1 LVDIIFHSATI
12 GLVILISPYG
22 INFVYKIISL
32 MRNIPQGKKYFMGKF
47 ITEEGLKKIK
57 DELENRKVTIRQS
70 IANAIK
76 EAKEQGD
83 LSENA
88 EYSEA
93 KRQQAE
99 NEARI
104 AELEFMLKES
114 TVVKYDKTSGGVQM
128 GSKVKVKF
136 DGSEMEFQ
144 IVGSN
149 EANPSEM
156 KISNESPMGKA
167 FMGHS
172 KGDKV
177 EVDTPVGKMKYEILD
192 VK

>member
-1 LVDIIFHSATI
+1 
-12 GLVILISPYG
+12 
-22 INFVYKIISL
+22 
-32 MRNIPQGKKYFMGKF
+32 MGKF

-57 DELENRKVTIRQS
+57 EELENRKITIRQS

-114 TVVKYDKTSGGVQM
+114 TVVKYNKASGGVQI
-128 GSKVKVKF
+128 GSRVKVKLN
-136 DGSEMEFQ
+136 GEELEFQ

-149 EANPSEM
+149 EANPGEF

-167 FMGHS
+167 FMGHV

-177 EVDTPVGKMKYEILD
+177 EVQAPGGKMKYEILD

>member
-1 LVDIIFHSATI
+1 MTK
-12 GLVILISPYG
+12 
-22 INFVYKIISL
+22 FV
-32 MRNIPQGKKYFMGKF
+32 
-47 ITEEGLKKIK
+47 TEDGLKKIK
-57 DELENRKVTIRQS
+57 DELETRKTKIRQG

-99 NEARI
+99 NEARV
-104 AELEFMLKES
+104 AELEFMLKNSKVVSYDNS
-114 TVVKYDKTSGGVQM
+114 TGKVQM
-128 GSKVKVKF
+128 GSKVKVKMNG
-136 DGSEMEFQ
+136 DEMEFQ

-149 EANPSEM
+149 EANPAEF
-156 KISNESPMGKA
+156 KISNESPMGRS
-167 FMGHS
+167 FMGKN

-177 EVDTPVGKMKYEILD
+177 EVETPGGKIKYSILGIG
-192 VK
+192 

>member
-1 LVDIIFHSATI
+1 MSK
-12 GLVILISPYG
+12 LIT
-22 INFVYKIISL
+22 
-32 MRNIPQGKKYFMGKF
+32 Q
-47 ITEEGLKKIK
+47 EGLKKIQE
-57 DELENRKVTIRQS
+57 ELEERRTTVRQQ
-70 IANAIK
+70 IAAAIK

-99 NEARI
+99 NEARVS
-104 AELEFMLKES
+104 ELEFLLKES
-114 TVVKYDKTSGGVQM
+114 QVVSYDKNSGSAQI
-128 GSKVKVKF
+128 GSKVKVKYN
-136 DGSEMEFQ
+136 GSEIEFQ

-149 EANPSEM
+149 EADPKEM
-156 KISNESPMGKA
+156 KVSNESPMGKS
-167 FMGHS
+167 FLDKQ

-177 EVDTPVGKMKYEILD
+177 EVETPTGKMKYTILD

>member
-1 LVDIIFHSATI
+1 
-12 GLVILISPYG
+12 
-22 INFVYKIISL
+22 
-32 MRNIPQGKKYFMGKF
+32 MGKF
-47 ITEEGLKKIK
+47 ITEEGHKKIEE
-57 DELENRKVTIRQS
+57 ELEKRKIEIRQS
-70 IANAIK
+70 IASAIK

-104 AELEFMLKES
+104 AELEFLLKES
-114 TVVKYDKTSGGVQM
+114 TVVKYEGPSSGAQM
-128 GSKVKVKF
+128 GSRVKVKSG
-136 DGSEMEFQ
+136 GSEMEFQ

-149 EANPSEM
+149 EANPAEM

-167 FMGHS
+167 FMGHK
-172 KGDKV
+172 KGEKV
-177 EVDTPVGKMKYEILD
+177 EVNTPGGKMKYEILD

>member
-1 LVDIIFHSATI
+1 MA
-12 GLVILISPYG
+12 
-22 INFVYKIISL
+22 
-32 MRNIPQGKKYFMGKF
+32 RF

-57 DELENRKVTIRQS
+57 EELENRKTAIRQG

-93 KRQQAE
+93 KRQQSE

-104 AELEFMLKES
+104 SELEYMLKES
-114 TVVKYDKTSGGVQM
+114 TVVSYDKGSKMVQM

-136 DGSEMEFQ
+136 NGSEMEFQ

-149 EANPSEM
+149 EVSPSEF
-156 KISNESPMGKA
+156 KISNESPMGRA
-167 FMGHS
+167 FMNHV

-177 EVDTPVGKMKYEILD
+177 EVETPGGKIKYTILD

>member
-1 LVDIIFHSATI
+1 MTK
-12 GLVILISPYG
+12 
-22 INFVYKIISL
+22 FVTK
-32 MRNIPQGKKYFMGKF
+32 
-47 ITEEGLKKIK
+47 EGLKKIK
-57 DELENRKVTIRQS
+57 DELEYRKNNLRQE

-88 EYSEA
+88 EYSAA
-93 KRQQAE
+93 KAQQAE
-99 NEARI
+99 NEAKI

-114 TVVKYDKTSGGVQM
+114 KVVAYDKNSGAVQM
-128 GSKVKVKF
+128 GSKVMVKL
-136 DGSEMEFQ
+136 DDVEMEFQ

-156 KISNESPMGKA
+156 KISNESPMGRA
-167 FMGHS
+167 FMGKE
-172 KGDKV
+172 KGVKV
-177 EVDTPVGKMKYEILD
+177 EVETPGGKVKYMILD

>member
-1 LVDIIFHSATI
+1 MT
-12 GLVILISPYG
+12 
-22 INFVYKIISL
+22 
-32 MRNIPQGKKYFMGKF
+32 KF
-47 ITEEGLKKIK
+47 ITEEGLKKINE
-57 DELENRKVTIRQS
+57 ELEERKINIRQS
-70 IANAIK
+70 IASAIK

-114 TVVKYDKTSGGVQM
+114 TVVKYNKSADGVQM
-128 GSKVKVKF
+128 GSRVKVKF
-136 DGSEMEFQ
+136 DGAEMEFQ

-167 FMGHS
+167 FMGRKS
-172 KGDKV
+172 GDKV
-177 EVDTPVGKMKYEILD
+177 EANTPVGKIKYEILG
-192 VK
+192 VN

>member
-1 LVDIIFHSATI
+1 MT
-12 GLVILISPYG
+12 
-22 INFVYKIISL
+22 
-32 MRNIPQGKKYFMGKF
+32 KF
-47 ITEEGLKKIK
+47 ITAEGLKKIN
-57 DELENRKVTIRQS
+57 DELEHRKVALRQQ
-70 IANAIK
+70 IANSIK

-93 KRQQAE
+93 KAQQAE

-104 AELEFMLKES
+104 MELEVMLKES
-114 TVVKYDKTSGGVQM
+114 TVVSYDKASDVVQM

-136 DGSEMEFQ
+136 NGSEMEFQ

-149 EANPSEM
+149 EANPGEM
-156 KISNESPMGKA
+156 KISNESPLGKG
-167 FMGHS
+167 FMGRK
-172 KGDKV
+172 KGEEV
-177 EVDTPVGKMKYEILD
+177 EVETPGGKMKYKILE

>member
-1 LVDIIFHSATI
+1 MARL
-12 GLVILISPYG
+12 
-22 INFVYKIISL
+22 
-32 MRNIPQGKKYFMGKF
+32 

-57 DELENRKVTIRQS
+57 EELENRRINTRQE

-114 TVVKYDKTSGGVQM
+114 TVVSQGKSTGVVQM

-136 DGSEMEFQ
+136 NGSEMEFQ

-149 EANPSEM
+149 EADPANF
-156 KISNESPMGKA
+156 KISNESPMGKG
-167 FMGHS
+167 FMGKKKDDS
-172 KGDKV
+172 
-177 EVDTPVGKMKYEILD
+177 VDIETPGGKIKYKILD

>member
-1 LVDIIFHSATI
+1 MAKLV
-12 GLVILISPYG
+12 
-22 INFVYKIISL
+22 
-32 MRNIPQGKKYFMGKF
+32 
-47 ITEEGLKKIK
+47 TEEGLQKIK
-57 DELENRKVTIRQS
+57 EELKKRKTAIRQS

-99 NEARI
+99 NEARV
-104 AELEFMLKES
+104 AELEFMLKEA
-114 TVVKYDKTSGGVQM
+114 TVVKYDKASGGAQM
-128 GSKVKVKF
+128 GSRVKVKF
-136 DGSEMEFQ
+136 DGTEMEFQ

-149 EANPSEM
+149 EAHPAEM

-167 FMGHS
+167 FMGHQ

-177 EVDTPVGKMKYEILD
+177 EVNTPGGKVKYTILD
-192 VK
+192 LK

>member
-1 LVDIIFHSATI
+1 
-12 GLVILISPYG
+12 
-22 INFVYKIISL
+22 
-32 MRNIPQGKKYFMGKF
+32 MGKF
-47 ITEEGLKKIK
+47 VTEEGLKKIK
-57 DELENRKVTIRQS
+57 DELKNRKTTIRQS
-70 IANAIK
+70 IAAAIK

-114 TVVKYDKTSGGVQM
+114 VVAKYDKNSGGIQM
-128 GSKVKVKF
+128 GSIVKVKF
-136 DGSEMEFQ
+136 NGNEMEFQ

-149 EANPSEM
+149 EADPATM
-156 KISNESPMGKA
+156 KISNESPMGKS
-167 FMGHS
+167 FMGHI

-177 EVDTPVGKMKYEILD
+177 EVTTPVGKMNYDILD
-192 VK
+192 LK

>member
-1 LVDIIFHSATI
+1 MTRLV
-12 GLVILISPYG
+12 
-22 INFVYKIISL
+22 
-32 MRNIPQGKKYFMGKF
+32 
-47 ITEEGLKKIK
+47 TEEGLRKIK
-57 DELENRKVTIRQS
+57 EELENRKTAVRQE

-99 NEARI
+99 NEARV

-114 TVVKYDKTSGGVQM
+114 TVVTHDEATDSVQM
-128 GSKVKVKF
+128 GSSVKVKF
-136 DGSEMEFQ
+136 NGSEMNFQ

-149 EANPSEM
+149 EASPAEM
-156 KISNESPMGKA
+156 KISNESPLGKG
-167 FMGHS
+167 FIGKK
-172 KGDKV
+172 KGDEVEINTPGGKV
-177 EVDTPVGKMKYEILD
+177 NYKIIEVK
-192 VK
+192 

>member
-1 LVDIIFHSATI
+1 MTR
-12 GLVILISPYG
+12 Y
-22 INFVYKIISL
+22 
-32 MRNIPQGKKYFMGKF
+32 

-57 DELENRKVTIRQS
+57 DELQNRKTAIRQG

-104 AELEFMLKES
+104 AELEFLLKES
-114 TVVKYDKTSGGVQM
+114 TVVSYNKSNGEVQM
-128 GSKVKVKF
+128 GSMVKVKWNG
-136 DGSEMEFQ
+136 DEMDFQ

-149 EANPSEM
+149 EANPTEF

-167 FMGHS
+167 FMGHA

-177 EVDTPVGKMKYEILD
+177 EVETPGGKVKYTILD

>member
-1 LVDIIFHSATI
+1 MT
-12 GLVILISPYG
+12 
-22 INFVYKIISL
+22 
-32 MRNIPQGKKYFMGKF
+32 KYV
-47 ITEEGLKKIK
+47 TEEGLKKIK
-57 DELENRKVTIRQS
+57 EELENRKIAIRQE

-114 TVVKYDKTSGGVQM
+114 VLVSHDKKTDLVQM
-128 GSKVKVKF
+128 GSSVVVEF
-136 DGSEMEFQ
+136 NGSSMEFK

-149 EANPSEM
+149 EASPGEM
-156 KISNESPMGKA
+156 KISNESPLGKG
-167 FMGHS
+167 FIGKK
-172 KGDKV
+172 KGDNVEIETPAGKV
-177 EVDTPVGKMKYEILD
+177 KYKIIEVK
-192 VK
+192 

>member
-1 LVDIIFHSATI
+1 MIGISREKKINLTQIIFLLQFSMSSKKTTI
-12 GLVILISPYG
+12 
-22 INFVYKIISL
+22 FYKSKL
-32 MRNIPQGKKYFMGKF
+32 KNIMTKF

-57 DELENRKVTIRQS
+57 DELAYRKTTLRQK

-88 EYSEA
+88 EYSAA
-93 KRQQAE
+93 KSQQGE
-99 NEARI
+99 NETKI
-104 AELEFMLKES
+104 AELDFMLKES
-114 TVVKYDKTSGGVQM
+114 KVVIYNKSLGVAQL
-128 GSKVKVKF
+128 GSKVRVKF
-136 DGSEMEFQ
+136 NGSEMEFQ

-149 EANPSEM
+149 EANPAEM

-167 FMGHS
+167 FMEKK

-177 EVDTPVGKMKYEILD
+177 NVTTPSGVVKYVILG
-192 VK
+192 VQ

>member
-1 LVDIIFHSATI
+1 
-12 GLVILISPYG
+12 
-22 INFVYKIISL
+22 
-32 MRNIPQGKKYFMGKF
+32 MQKF
-47 ITEEGLKKIK
+47 ITEEGLRKINE
-57 DELENRKVTIRQS
+57 ELEERKVTIRQS
-70 IANAIK
+70 IAGAIK

-114 TVVKYDKTSGGVQM
+114 TVVKYDKASGGVQM

-136 DGSEMEFQ
+136 NGSEMDFQ

-149 EANPSEM
+149 EANPGEM

-167 FMGHS
+167 FMNKN

-177 EVDTPVGKMKYEILD
+177 EVNAPMGKVKYEILD

>member
-1 LVDIIFHSATI
+1 MSR
-12 GLVILISPYG
+12 LIT
-22 INFVYKIISL
+22 K
-32 MRNIPQGKKYFMGKF
+32 
-47 ITEEGLKKIK
+47 EGLKKLK
-57 DELENRKVTIRQS
+57 DELEERRTKMRQE
-70 IANAIK
+70 IAQAIK

-93 KRQQAE
+93 KRQQNE
-99 NEARI
+99 NETRV
-104 AELEFMLKES
+104 AELEMIIKDS
-114 TVVKYDKTSGGVQM
+114 QVVERNDKSKGIQM

-136 DGSEMEFQ
+136 NGSEMEFQ

-149 EANPSEM
+149 EADPGNF

-167 FMGHS
+167 FMDKE
-172 KGDKV
+172 KGDKIEV
-177 EVDTPVGKMKYEILD
+177 ETPGGRVKYSILD

>member
-1 LVDIIFHSATI
+1 
-12 GLVILISPYG
+12 
-22 INFVYKIISL
+22 
-32 MRNIPQGKKYFMGKF
+32 MGKF
-47 ITEEGLKKIK
+47 ITEDGLKKIN
-57 DELENRKVTIRQS
+57 DELENRKTEIRQN

-104 AELEFMLKES
+104 AELEFLLKES
-114 TVVKYDKTSGGVQM
+114 TVVSLDKSTDAVQM

-136 DGSEMEFQ
+136 NGSEMEFQ

-149 EANPSEM
+149 EADPANL
-156 KISNESPMGKA
+156 KISNESPMGKG
-167 FMGHS
+167 FMGKK
-172 KGDKV
+172 KGDDVQVETPGGKV
-177 EVDTPVGKMKYEILD
+177 KYKILD

>member
-1 LVDIIFHSATI
+1 MAKL
-12 GLVILISPYG
+12 
-22 INFVYKIISL
+22 
-32 MRNIPQGKKYFMGKF
+32 
-47 ITEEGLKKIK
+47 ITEEGLKKIQE
-57 DELENRKVTIRQS
+57 ELEQRKTEVRQG

-104 AELEFMLKES
+104 AELEFLLKES
-114 TVVKYDKTSGGVQM
+114 TVVSRDQATDTVQM
-128 GSKVKVKF
+128 GSMVKVKF
-136 DGSEMEFQ
+136 NGSEMEFQ

-149 EANPSEM
+149 EADPASL
-156 KISNESPMGKA
+156 KISNESPMGKG
-167 FMGHS
+167 FMSHK
-172 KGDKV
+172 KGDEV
-177 EVDTPVGKMKYEILD
+177 EVDTPAGKKKYKILD

>member
-1 LVDIIFHSATI
+1 MTK
-12 GLVILISPYG
+12 
-22 INFVYKIISL
+22 FV
-32 MRNIPQGKKYFMGKF
+32 
-47 ITEEGLKKIK
+47 TEEGLKKIK
-57 DELENRKVTIRQS
+57 DELENRRTAVRQR
-70 IANAIK
+70 IADAIK

-93 KRQQAE
+93 KHQQAE

-104 AELEFMLKES
+104 AELEFLLKES
-114 TVVKYDKTSGGVQM
+114 QVVSFNKGMEMVQM

-136 DGSEMEFQ
+136 NGSEMEFR

-149 EANPSEM
+149 EANPSEL
-156 KISNESPMGKA
+156 KISNESPMGKG
-167 FMGHS
+167 FMGH
-172 KGDKV
+172 KKDDTV
-177 EVDTPVGKMKYEILD
+177 EVDTPGGKMKYKILD

>member
-1 LVDIIFHSATI
+1 MVK
-12 GLVILISPYG
+12 
-22 INFVYKIISL
+22 FV
-32 MRNIPQGKKYFMGKF
+32 
-47 ITEEGLKKIK
+47 TEEGLKKIK
-57 DELENRKVTIRQS
+57 EELEHRKTTVRQE

-99 NEARI
+99 NEARV
-104 AELEFMLKES
+104 AELEFMLKEV
-114 TVVKYDKTSGGVQM
+114 TVVTRDQSMDSVQM
-128 GSKVKVKF
+128 GSKVIVHF
-136 DGSEMEFQ
+136 NGSDMEFQ

-149 EANPSEM
+149 EASPAEM
-156 KISNESPMGKA
+156 KISNESPLGKG
-167 FMGHS
+167 FIGKK
-172 KGDKV
+172 KGDEV
-177 EVDTPVGKMKYEILD
+177 EIDTPGGKVKYKILD